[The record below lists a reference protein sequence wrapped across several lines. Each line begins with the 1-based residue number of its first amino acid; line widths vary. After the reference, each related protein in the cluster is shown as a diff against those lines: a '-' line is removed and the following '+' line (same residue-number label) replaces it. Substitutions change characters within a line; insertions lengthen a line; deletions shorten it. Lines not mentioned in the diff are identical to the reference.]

1 MDESKEQRWL
11 RLYREA
17 YGKPGVLPNHDSP
30 MWVFAAAVER
40 DALAR
45 PSPSEEALEALVAL
59 LAAARDVRNR
69 YAKGDRL
76 TKGPWVEVAVLDMAF
91 RVYDAALSSSAP
103 ASEAKP

>member
-45 PSPSEEALEALVAL
+45 PSPSEEALSKVKNGVEAIQRHVEAGGANEELT
-59 LAAARDVRNR
+59 AATVICSQVID
-69 YAKGDRL
+69 YIAK
-76 TKGPWVEVAVLDMAF
+76 
-91 RVYDAALSSSAP
+91 ALSSSAP
-103 ASEAKP
+103 VSEAKP